1 MASTNSITN
10 TYLKR
15 YTFLH
20 YHIHKMGSK
29 SQLLRLIFI
38 LVREKVQAHAILTTF
53 PLLLICRQSLGV
65 HNAV

>member
-1 MASTNSITN
+1 MASTNSIIN

-20 YHIHKMGSK
+20 YHTHKMGSK
-29 SQLLRLIFI
+29 TQLLHLIFT
-38 LVREKVQAHAILTTF
+38 LVRKKVQAHAILIMF